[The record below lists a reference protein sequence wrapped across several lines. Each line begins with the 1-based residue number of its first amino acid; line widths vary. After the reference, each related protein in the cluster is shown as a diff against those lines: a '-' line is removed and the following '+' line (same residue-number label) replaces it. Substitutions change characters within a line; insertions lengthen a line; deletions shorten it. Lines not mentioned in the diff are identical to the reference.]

1 MTPRTRAMVAAAA
14 FVVLTSKKVAGVFDH
29 SAGKKL
35 RIAAERRGDQVQ
47 AFDAENQAHFGGTLP
62 ELYDAGTKAHVA
74 FHVDIR
80 APGETLTGHDRHSA
94 SDFTAR
100 VEEDCV
106 QVYDYA
112 DKAWF
117 AYDIQ
122 DPNAAKSFHRAG

>member
-1 MTPRTRAMVAAAA
+1 MVAAAA

-62 ELYDAGTKAHVA
+62 ELYDAGTKAHIA
-74 FHVDIR
+74 FNVTGDN
-80 APGETLTGHDRHSA
+80 LTGHDRHSA
-94 SDFTAR
+94 TDFSAR
-100 VEEDCV
+100 VEEGCV
-106 QVYDYA
+106 QIYDYA

-122 DPNAAKSFHRAG
+122 NPNAAKSFHRGG